1 MGKKIK
7 RRHAGEV
14 VVRRW
19 GSGFLGTTDD
29 GFDVVRIPARGEEG
43 YQRADQYCIL
53 CHQPECQEWADVE
66 VVAGPNA
73 GKILCHLSD
82 CQLRDLTHKVA
93 NRVINEL
100 LQECKPHRI
109 NEGAADETADL

>member
-1 MGKKIK
+1 MSRKIK

-14 VVRRW
+14 VVRRR

-53 CHQPECQEWADVE
+53 CYREECQEWADVE

-100 LQECKPHRI
+100 LQECRPHRI
-109 NEGAADETADL
+109 TEEGCDE